1 MNNILR
7 NILRLI
13 ILAALLTAAAWPSMA
28 VNPVYM
34 GTLPAQVNES
44 SGLSFTGGSSFW
56 THNDGYGDNNLYKVS
71 NTGTLSRTVTVLNA
85 VNDDW
90 EDLCHDVSRTWLYIG
105 DFGNN
110 DCDRTNLRIYRVPY
124 PSYVSGTTV
133 TAEEISFTFPDQH
146 AFPSPWMNFDVEAF
160 FHFNGHLY
168 LFTKADGDAIG
179 YTKMY
184 RLSDDPGSY
193 SATLVDSF
201 YTNDRTTSAD
211 ISPDGSSVILIAKK
225 RINMLRGFSGD
236 DFFGGQHT
244 LISINGTWAQREAV
258 SFWSNNEIYLSNED
272 AGDGNELDYI
282 DLSPWIP
289 AMTTGL
295 SHINESVD
303 FSVYPNPARNFL
315 QANVGNINGSLL
327 FELYDLTGKAV
338 RTLRRESATEQLRMD
353 VADLPQG
360 VYFCKLFLDNRELG
374 SKRVLI
380 SR

>member
-124 PSYVSGTTV
+124 PS
-133 TAEEISFTFPDQH
+133 
-146 AFPSPWMNFDVEAF
+146 
-160 FHFNGHLY
+160 
-168 LFTKADGDAIG
+168 
-179 YTKMY
+179 
-184 RLSDDPGSY
+184 
-193 SATLVDSF
+193 
-201 YTNDRTTSAD
+201 
-211 ISPDGSSVILIAKK
+211 
-225 RINMLRGFSGD
+225 
-236 DFFGGQHT
+236 
-244 LISINGTWAQREAV
+244 
-258 SFWSNNEIYLSNED
+258 
-272 AGDGNELDYI
+272 
-282 DLSPWIP
+282 
-289 AMTTGL
+289 
-295 SHINESVD
+295 
-303 FSVYPNPARNFL
+303 
-315 QANVGNINGSLL
+315 
-327 FELYDLTGKAV
+327 
-338 RTLRRESATEQLRMD
+338 
-353 VADLPQG
+353 
-360 VYFCKLFLDNRELG
+360 
-374 SKRVLI
+374 
-380 SR
+380 